1 MSRLARGQRFL
12 DRTVI
17 SGFAS
22 LILCFGCAPKIPP
35 PTIGEVV
42 QDFEL
47 ADLDG
52 ELHRLTGYRGEVVII
67 NFWATWC
74 PPCRDELP
82 SLERLH
88 RTMKDKGVRILAVSV
103 DERYDDLELM
113 SESFQL
119 SMTVL
124 HDAGKRVSRLYQT
137 FQFPETYII
146 DPNGVLRSKIIGPR
160 DWVDP
165 AVIRD
170 LVKLSNQGDE
180 TGAVRTEGS
189 ESAALRQADNV
200 VSAASSVS
208 SAR

>member
-1 MSRLARGQRFL
+1 MNRPARGLRFL
-12 DRTVI
+12 EAHAVVAFVL
-17 SGFAS
+17 FA
-22 LILCFGCAPKIPP
+22 LGIGCAPKIPP
-35 PTIGEVV
+35 PTLGQQV

-52 ELHRLTGYRGEVVII
+52 ERHALTDYRGEVVII

-124 HDAGKRVSRLYQT
+124 HDSGKRVSRLYQT
-137 FQFPETYII
+137 FKFPETYIV
-146 DPNGVLRSKIIGPR
+146 DPDGILRSKIVGPR
-160 DWVDP
+160 DWMDP
-165 AVIRD
+165 TVIRD
-170 LVKLSNQGDE
+170 LVKLKKTVPSADE
-180 TGAVRTEGS
+180 TAREQHLPIERVRT
-189 ESAALRQADNV
+189 AAE
-200 VSAASSVS
+200 
-208 SAR
+208 

>member
-1 MSRLARGQRFL
+1 MSRPARGPRFL
-12 DRTVI
+12 DAGALVAVAAL
-17 SGFAS
+17 GVCLA
-22 LILCFGCAPKIPP
+22 CAPKIPP
-35 PTIGEVV
+35 PTIGEKV

-52 ELHRLTGYRGEVVII
+52 RPHALSDYRGEVVII

-124 HDAGKRVSRLYQT
+124 HDAGKRVSRVYQT
-137 FQFPETYII
+137 FQFPETYIV
-146 DPNGVLRSKIIGPR
+146 DPDGILRSKIIGPR
-160 DWVDP
+160 DWMDP
-165 AVIRD
+165 SVIRD
-170 LVKLSNQGDE
+170 LVKLKKALPDADE
-180 TGAVRTEGS
+180 TARVSGGA
-189 ESAALRQADNV
+189 L
-200 VSAASSVS
+200 ASSLMVPDGVRNGGE
-208 SAR
+208 ARE